1 MKKYTN
7 KSKLIKFYK
16 QTWAINMQTQT
27 AIVKPKRGGP
37 RPGAGRPVG
46 YQGPKAIK
54 RIAIKTLQKI
64 MQDETAS
71 AEARALSASKLL
83 DVMGGEQ
90 HGI

>member
-1 MKKYTN
+1 MQSEALN
-7 KSKLIKFYK
+7 IKS
-16 QTWAINMQTQT
+16 
-27 AIVKPKRGGP
+27 KRGGV
-37 RPGAGRPVG
+37 RPNAGRPVG

-54 RIAIKTLQKI
+54 KIAIKTLQKI